1 MEEEEEDV
9 KSSSGSHTLKRQHSS
24 FQQSTKVQQ
33 LFSSSTKNISSGNVS
48 ASISSDINKQAIIRE
63 EQFSKS
69 LQSSSMSHFSPSSNI
84 KSAINKSQGRLT
96 HMSAYETASED
107 RLDTAQEVLGV
118 AIEET
123 SSSKITPTSKCPSM
137 ALAEEKQMYG
147 SSSSQLLSSSSGET
161 VETSVTSA
169 AKSTATITIS
179 HSKDVLAQNQN
190 PVISKCSMTYLSA
203 SHEDYENIRQKK
215 HLSRSLSPMSSAS
228 SDVSGA
234 TLSPAR
240 TLSAAKSVET
250 SATGREGRQWL
261 TATGSSSYRSE
272 TAKSMES
279 LRSNSTATSSSG
291 TSVHHSH
298 RQSFLTSSERDMR
311 RVVASSVEAKSL
323 ENLEKEMRQMGK
335 RKVVS
340 GEELI
345 TGVEESGMTA
355 AERRRGLYAGVINPG
370 ERRITVPQH
379 LSLPPPT
386 GTYLSLATP
395 GGDRKLTILSP
406 HSPHQ
411 PDLLQF
417 SSSFTTLKTRRK
429 KAIVLPRLILPRSE
443 SDVFLE

>member
-1 MEEEEEDV
+1 MEEEEEEV
-9 KSSSGSHTLKRQHSS
+9 KSAPGSHTPKRQHRS
-24 FQQSTKVQQ
+24 FQQSTTVQQ
-33 LFSSSTKNISSGNVS
+33 SFSTSTKNISSGNVS
-48 ASISSDINKQAIIRE
+48 SCISPDMNNQTTRRE

-69 LQSSSMSHFSPSSNI
+69 LQSSSVSQFSSSSSI
-84 KSAINKSQGRLT
+84 KPAINKSQGRLA
-96 HMSAYETASED
+96 HMMAYEAVSED
-107 RLDTAQEVLGV
+107 TLDTGQEMLGV

-123 SSSKITPTSKCPSM
+123 SSSKITPTSKNSSM
-137 ALAEEKQMYG
+137 ILSQEKQKYG

-161 VETSVTSA
+161 VEAAVTSA
-169 AKSTATITIS
+169 AKSTATIRVS
-179 HSKDVLAQNQN
+179 HSKDISAQSQNQMT
-190 PVISKCSMTYLSA
+190 SKCPMTYLSA
-203 SHEDYENIRQKK
+203 SHEDYENFRQKK
-215 HLSRSLSPMSSAS
+215 NLSRSLSPMSSSS
-228 SDVSGA
+228 SDTSGV

-240 TLSAAKSVET
+240 TLSTAKSVET
-250 SATGREGRQWL
+250 STTGREGRQWL
-261 TATGSSSYRSE
+261 TATGSSGYRSE

-279 LRSNSTATSSSG
+279 LRSNSTTASSSG
-291 TSVHHSH
+291 NTVHHSH

-311 RVVASSVEAKSL
+311 RVVASSVEARSL

-335 RKVVS
+335 RKAGS
-340 GEELI
+340 GEES
-345 TGVEESGMTA
+345 TVGVEESSMTA

-386 GTYLSLATP
+386 GTYLSLSTP
-395 GGDRKLTILSP
+395 GGDRKLTIVSP

-417 SSSFTTLKTRRK
+417 SSSFAALKTRRK